1 MAIRLW
7 VVAVL
12 ALCCASAALAEPN
25 ERELWVNVGGFSSHF
40 NSSKNYN
47 ENNAGIGVEYRVS
60 PKTSFMAGSYY
71 NSIRHTTTYAAVNW
85 QPYVLAGL
93 KLGVAVGVMD
103 GYPSIEQGGTFFAA
117 LPLVTYEGK
126 KLGINFGIIPDMAK
140 VNGAFVVQFK
150 FRVF

>member
-85 QPYVLAGL
+85 QPYMLAGL
-93 KLGVAVGVMD
+93 KMGVAVGVMD
-103 GYPSIEQGGTFFAA
+103 GYPSIVRGGTFFAA

-126 KLGINFGIIPDMAK
+126 KLGVNLGIIPDMAK